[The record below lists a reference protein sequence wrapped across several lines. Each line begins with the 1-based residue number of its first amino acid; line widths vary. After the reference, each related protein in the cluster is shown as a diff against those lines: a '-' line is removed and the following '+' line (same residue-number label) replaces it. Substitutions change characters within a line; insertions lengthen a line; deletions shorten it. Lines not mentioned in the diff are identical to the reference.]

1 MKKLFAAL
9 LWGDGMNK
17 CANCGKL
24 FVSKSPQK
32 MCCSCTCDKELKRK
46 RMQKTAETVNKIMKT
61 IPQKMENG
69 KELRQ
74 CVNCGKWFEPCRTT
88 FDESGKC
95 LNVCGEFTCSYD
107 CTEELSRK
115 DVI

>member
-1 MKKLFAAL
+1 ME
-9 LWGDGMNK
+9 
-17 CANCGKL
+17 
-24 FVSKSPQK
+24 
-32 MCCSCTCDKELKRK
+32 ELKINGQYEKEDGK
-46 RMQKTAETVNKIMKT
+46 RIMRLINEITETVNKIMKT
-61 IPQKMENG
+61 IPQKIENG

-74 CVNCGKWFEPCRTT
+74 CVNCGKWFEPCWTT
-88 FDESGKC
+88 FDESGKR

>member
-1 MKKLFAAL
+1 MYFSQLVSAL
-9 LWGDGMNK
+9 ENP
-17 CANCGKL
+17 
-24 FVSKSPQK
+24 VIQVV
-32 MCCSCTCDKELKRK
+32 TTKELKKK

-69 KELRQ
+69 KELCQ

-115 DVI
+115 GVI

>member
-9 LWGDGMNK
+9 LWGDGMKK

-46 RMQKTAETVNKIMKT
+46 RM
-61 IPQKMENG
+61 PQKMENG

-107 CTEELSRK
+107 CTEDLFRK
-115 DVI
+115 